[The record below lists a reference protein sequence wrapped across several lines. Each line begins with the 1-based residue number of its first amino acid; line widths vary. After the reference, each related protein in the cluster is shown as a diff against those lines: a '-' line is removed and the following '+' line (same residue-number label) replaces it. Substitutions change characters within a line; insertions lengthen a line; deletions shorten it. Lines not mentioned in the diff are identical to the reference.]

1 MHASIGPLSFERPLV
16 MGVVNVTPD
25 SFSDGGDYIDPN
37 AAIAHGLAQVEE
49 GADILDIGGE
59 STRPGATPVGIDEE
73 LARVIPVIEGLRGA
87 GVPLSVDTRNGAIMQ
102 AALAAGAAI
111 INDVSALSH
120 DADSMKIAAQTDA
133 PIILMHAKG
142 TPQHMQDAPHY
153 EDVTAEVFDY
163 LSSRIDACVEAGIA
177 RERLI
182 VDPGIGF
189 GKTLA
194 HNVSLLG
201 ELGRF
206 HQLGCPILLGASRK
220 RFIGELTGT
229 PDPKDRISGSV
240 AAALAAVAQG
250 VHILRVHD
258 VGPTKQAIDVWQAIN
273 QG

>member
-1 MHASIGPLSFERPLV
+1 

-25 SFSDGGDYIDPN
+25 SFSDGGDYIDPSV
-37 AAIAHGLAQVEE
+37 AIAHGFAQVEE

-87 GVPLSVDTRNGAIMQ
+87 GVPLSIDTRNAAIMQ
-102 AALAAGAAI
+102 AALAAGASI

-120 DADSMKIAAQTDA
+120 DADSMKIAAQSDA

-142 TPQHMQDAPHY
+142 TPQDMQDAPHY
-153 EDVTAEVFDY
+153 EDVVVEVFDY

-194 HNVSLLG
+194 HNLALMG
-201 ELGRF
+201 QLGRF

-229 PDPKDRISGSV
+229 PDPKDRMPGSV

-258 VGPTKQAIDVWQAIN
+258 VGPTNQAIDVWQAID